1 MGDKNENYFTSTSF
15 LETNL
20 GKVVSNGYGAMVF
33 YNLLPSI
40 DYSFGLNEV
49 GKNYMEKKLYGV
61 EKHMIKRLQNL
72 R

>member
-1 MGDKNENYFTSTSF
+1 MMLN
-15 LETNL
+15 TNQNTMSIRA
-20 GKVVSNGYGAMVF
+20 VVSNGYGAMVF